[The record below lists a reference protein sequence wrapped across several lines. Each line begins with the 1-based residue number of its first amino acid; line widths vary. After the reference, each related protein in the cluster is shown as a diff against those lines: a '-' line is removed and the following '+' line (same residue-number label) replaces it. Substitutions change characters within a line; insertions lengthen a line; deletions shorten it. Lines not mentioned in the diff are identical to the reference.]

1 MELTVLALI
10 WVGMVTTMDL
20 ELLEIGFGSWKEL
33 KACCNF
39 KIILKV
45 ILNWCLGFKVL
56 MDYLLNN
63 VLRCGNLFWVI
74 PTYGYFS
81 TAMLSVCQCP
91 RPGWMELWAT
101 WSSEMCPCPWQVD
114 WNWWSLKVPFNLDHF
129 IYGWVTLFLVCP
141 KSENALTWCTNTFFL
156 LFSFSSQWAIKKL
169 EF

>member
-33 KACCNF
+33 KACCNL

-63 VLRCGNLFWVI
+63 VLRCGNLFEWSPPMVTLALQCWV
-74 PTYGYFS
+74 
-81 TAMLSVCQCP
+81 SVSVQG
-91 RPGWMELWAT
+91 RVGWNSEQPGPVK
-101 WSSEMCPCPWQVD
+101 C
-114 WNWWSLKVPFNLDHF
+114 VPAH
-129 IYGWVTLFLVCP
+129 GWVTLFLVCP